1 MNGRKRK
8 LHHAGVSPARLL
20 EKDPKDMTN
29 EEIEAELEKLYASM
43 EGVNFSIDLNKGVP
57 ARFVYT
63 IVREVLNEEFEFI
76 AGAVGTSTVA
86 AAIARVVFS
95 APGAKLAAIPAG
107 LKMRKRGKWFIP
119 LKCGAILYP
128 ARFPWKFC
136 EPGKKKKMNVSAS
149 IKRGITIPFNNHTRE
164 FLFRQD

>member
-43 EGVNFSIDLNKGVP
+43 EGTNFSIDLNKGVP

-76 AGAVGTSTVA
+76 AGGCWHIDGCSGYCPGCFQRPWCETGSNSCWTEDEEAGEMVYPVEVRRYLIPSPVSLE
-86 AAIARVVFS
+86 ILRARQKEEDERF
-95 APGAKLAAIPAG
+95 
-107 LKMRKRGKWFIP
+107 RKYQEG
-119 LKCGAILYP
+119 
-128 ARFPWKFC
+128 
-136 EPGKKKKMNVSAS
+136 NND
-149 IKRGITIPFNNHTRE
+149 PF
-164 FLFRQD
+164 